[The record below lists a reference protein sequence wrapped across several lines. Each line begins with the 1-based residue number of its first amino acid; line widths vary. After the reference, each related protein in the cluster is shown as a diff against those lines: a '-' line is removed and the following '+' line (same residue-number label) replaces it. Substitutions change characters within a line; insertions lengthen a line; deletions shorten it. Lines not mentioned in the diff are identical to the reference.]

1 MSRALLCAA
10 LVVILAC
17 GSSATSH
24 SQRAIERHPG
34 DPTLPTPQVCEAS
47 PAGSSGAV
55 QRPVL
60 RATLPGSWDEN
71 WLASPAVY
79 DVDGDG
85 EMEIVAARHS
95 VLYVWRADG
104 TLRWKTAFCHG
115 AGGSPE
121 HGTTRMWPS
130 PVVGDLDGDGEV
142 EIAVAGGVSDTDHNL
157 ALYDSR
163 GELKP
168 GWPRRFGDSEARAIA
183 GADIDGD
190 GVVEILV
197 NKTSSGP
204 TTAVY
209 EPDGSLHPNWPQVN
223 DRCDPPPP
231 AEGCW
236 DFGGYNQ
243 NIGAGD
249 LDGDGVADV
258 VSTYDAIGFG
268 LFHGDGSPFA
278 TDASF
283 SDRVVTA
290 VEAYHDI
297 ELSRQGW
304 GDGDRSEFTY
314 SPPVVA
320 DVDAD
325 GRMEVVLAGDHETS
339 RSTDNLGVT
348 VWVLR
353 PDMTRP
359 DGWLSPKDTGM
370 PLQYGDLGQNIVA
383 TSLSPSVARLDSG
396 PGLTIL
402 VPAYDGLLHAYRS
415 DGSVAWDY
423 EFAQPGGPFVGASE
437 ALIAD
442 LNGDGSPEIIF
453 TTYTS
458 GAPRT
463 PDSPAH
469 LVVLNANGVEL
480 HQVEIAGRGSMA
492 APTVADVDGDG
503 DLEIVISLKDTL
515 GGGQGGVQI
524 WDVPGAS
531 ASCVLWGTGRRDWLR
546 RGYVPN

>member
-1 MSRALLCAA
+1 MSRPLSCAA
-10 LVVILAC
+10 LAAAIAC
-17 GSSATSH
+17 GSSTSTA
-24 SQRAIERHPG
+24 SRTVERHPG
-34 DPTLPTPQVCEAS
+34 DPTLPTPQVCEPTA
-47 PAGSSGAV
+47 AGSSGDV

-95 VLYVWRADG
+95 VLYVWGADG
-104 TLRWKTAFCHG
+104 TLRWKTAFTHG
-115 AGGSPE
+115 AGSSPE

-142 EIAVAGGVSDTDHNL
+142 EIAVAGGTSDTGDNL
-157 ALYDSR
+157 ALYDPR

-183 GADIDGD
+183 GADVDGD

-197 NKTSSGP
+197 NKTSTGP
-204 TTAVY
+204 ATAVY

-223 DRCDPPPP
+223 DRCDPPAP

-258 VSTYDAIGFG
+258 ISTYDAIGFG
-268 LFHGDGSPFA
+268 LFHGDGSPFT

-297 ELSRQGW
+297 DLSRQGW

-325 GRMEVVLAGDHETS
+325 GRMEVVLAGDHETT

-359 DGWLSPKDTGM
+359 DGWLSPKDTGL

-383 TSLSPSVARLDSG
+383 ASPSPSVARLESG

-402 VPAYDGLLHAYRS
+402 VPAYDGLLHAFRS
-415 DGSVAWDY
+415 DGTEAWDY
-423 EFAQPGGPFVGASE
+423 EFMRPGGPFVGASE
-437 ALIAD
+437 ALVAD

-458 GAPRT
+458 GAPRS

-469 LVVLNANGVEL
+469 LVVLNANGVPL
-480 HQVEIAGRGSMA
+480 HEVEIAGRGSMA

-503 DLEIVISLKDTL
+503 KLEIVISLKDAL
-515 GGGQGGVQI
+515 GGGLGGVQI
-524 WDVPGAS
+524 WDVPGATTN
-531 ASCVLWGTGRRDWLR
+531 CVLWGTGRRDWLR